1 MKRHKP
7 TFEELV
13 RENKKKILN
22 DQRMLDELEER
33 IEKRLEKRFLE
44 KLS

>member
-13 RENKKKILN
+13 RENKQKILN